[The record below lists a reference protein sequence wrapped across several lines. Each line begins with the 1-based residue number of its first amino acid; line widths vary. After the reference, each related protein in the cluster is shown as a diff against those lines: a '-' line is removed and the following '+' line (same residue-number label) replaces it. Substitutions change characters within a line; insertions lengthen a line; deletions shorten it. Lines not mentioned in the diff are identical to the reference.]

1 MNPYRIVLTAVLLA
15 MCSATSG
22 AQAPGDTVN
31 GWFFV
36 GASGGGV
43 DTTYSALSDTAFEG
57 RRSQQFYISTFDQH
71 SHTAYFW
78 GKQLDESCLVPN
90 ALTFRFWLLNTLT
103 GTSRSE
109 LYIGIWVASDA
120 DTVWR
125 ELCEGVMGRNSELF
139 LGVWQY
145 IAKQVDFDK
154 YDTDG
159 TLRSFRFN
167 RILVGLSFRGAT
179 LSPARQISA
188 GLFEK
193 FEMIYDRNW
202 NPMFFGQVPEQDPS
216 FDWPDSTATLDR
228 FGDKNPRFSLSRTD
242 TVFFGSVWDDTIR
255 TETLFVKNAGEDTL
269 TIRKVERINIVG
281 NPVVRDF
288 RIEPS
293 GSTLIAPGD
302 SVRFSFIFDPYAPS
316 VPRFYPNREDYVFY
330 HNGFGQFVSAPLVGK
345 GLTKTNYLA
354 WDNDTDPENAEMRET
369 DFGRVPVGGSA
380 EDDMYIQNM
389 GTEGARLVSLLVSD
403 TVHFH
408 VTPDT
413 ASFGPFIWPT
423 PPPWSKFIFSFVPTD
438 TLSVAGTVSFV
449 IMSGIPGDAR
459 FDTLSFPVFGKGS
472 AAAMK
477 VNVSEIQFGNVP
489 SLHRKTDSVIV
500 TNVGSLPLSVSVECK
515 ESWFSISWSDTIL
528 LPQEHATIRIEF
540 VQDTS
545 RAQKVGYLILSHN
558 GPGSPDSVK
567 LVADWTTGVDDGTPH
582 MLPSSFA
589 LHQNYP
595 NPFNPS
601 TTVRYDL
608 PRISEVRLAVYD
620 MLGKEV
626 WTRDEGTQNAGSYT
640 VPFDGSKLSSGIY
653 LFRITAGSWA
663 TLMKMVLLK

>member
-1 MNPYRIVLTAVLLA
+1 MNPYRIALLAVFLA
-15 MCSATSG
+15 MCSATST
-22 AQAPGDTVN
+22 AQTPQDTVN

-36 GASGGGV
+36 GTGGEGV
-43 DTTYSALSDTAFEG
+43 DTAYTALSDTAFEG
-57 RRSQQFYISTFDQH
+57 RRSQQFSISTFDQL
-71 SHTAYFW
+71 SHTTYFL
-78 GKQLDESCLVPN
+78 GKRLEDYCLVPN
-90 ALTFRFWLLNTLT
+90 AFTFRFWLLNTLT
-103 GTSRSE
+103 GTTRSD
-109 LYIGIWVASDA
+109 LYMGIWVASDA

-125 ELCEGVMGRNSELF
+125 ELHEGRFGVNNLF
-139 LGVWQY
+139 FLDKWQY
-145 IAKQVDFDK
+145 IAQMVDFEK

-167 RILVGLSFRGAT
+167 RILIGLSFAGAKNA
-179 LSPARQISA
+179 PARQISA
-188 GLFEK
+188 GLFDK
-193 FEMIYDRNW
+193 FEMVYDKNW
-202 NPMFFGQVPEQDPS
+202 DPMFTGQIPEQDPS

-228 FGDKNPRFSLSRTD
+228 FGDKNPRFSISRTD
-242 TVFFGSVWDDTIR
+242 TVFFGLVWDDTIR
-255 TETLFVKNAGEDTL
+255 TETLFVKNEGGDTL
-269 TIRKVERINIVG
+269 TIRGVERTNFAG
-281 NPVVRDF
+281 SPAVRDF

-293 GSTLIAPGD
+293 GRMLIAPGD
-302 SVRFSFIFDPYAPS
+302 SARFSFIFDPYAPS
-316 VPRFYPNREDYVFY
+316 VPRFYPSREDYVFY

-345 GLTKTNYLA
+345 GLIMTNYIV
-354 WDNDTDPENAEMRET
+354 WDNDEDPENAEMRET
-369 DFGRVPVGGSA
+369 DFGRVPVGASA

-389 GTEGARLVSLLVSD
+389 GTEEARLVSLLISD
-403 TVHFH
+403 TVRFR

-423 PPPWSKFIFSFVPTD
+423 PPPWNKFVFSFVPTD
-438 TLSVAGTVSFV
+438 TESVAGTVSFV
-449 IMSGIPGDAR
+449 FMSGIPGNAR
-459 FDTLSFPVFGKGS
+459 FDTLSFPVFGSGSS
-472 AAAMK
+472 AAMV
-477 VNVSEIQFGNVP
+477 VNTNEVQFGNVP

-500 TNVGSLPLSVSVECK
+500 MNAGSLPLSVSARSEGL
-515 ESWFSISWSDTIL
+515 WFSVSWSDTVL
-528 LPQEHATIRIEF
+528 QPQEHATIRIAF

-545 RAQKVGYLILSHN
+545 GAQKVGYLILSHN

-567 LVADWTTGVDDGTPH
+567 LIADWTTEVDGEAPRA
-582 MLPSSFA
+582 LPSSFA

-608 PRISEVRLAVYD
+608 PRTTEVRLAVYD
-620 MLGKEV
+620 MLGREV